1 MTLFHKPAVAAAD
14 RASLPMDPSVGP
26 APWPVPVIVGLALA
40 GLISPLITF
49 AGAAA
54 AYGLADQD
62 QGTILTGAGLVH
74 MILALTFV
82 AGA

>member
-1 MTLFHKPAVAAAD
+1 MALFRKSRRAVAAAP
-14 RASLPMDPSVGP
+14 PMDPALGP
-26 APWPVPVIVGLALA
+26 APWPVAVIVGFALA

-49 AGAAA
+49 SGAIG
-54 AYGLADQD
+54 AYALADQE

-74 MILALTFV
+74 MIVALTFA

>member
-1 MTLFHKPAVAAAD
+1 MALPWTRKDARRTPPAE
-14 RASLPMDPSVGP
+14 DPAVGP
-26 APWPVPVIVGLALA
+26 APWPVAVIVTLALA

-54 AYGLADQD
+54 AYGLADPN
-62 QGTILTGAGLVH
+62 QGTLLTGAGLFHIIV
-74 MILALTFV
+74 ALTFA

>member
-1 MTLFHKPAVAAAD
+1 MALPWKHKDARWTSPPQDPA
-14 RASLPMDPSVGP
+14 VGP
-26 APWPVPVIVGLALA
+26 APWPVAVIVGFALA

-54 AYGLADQD
+54 AYGLADKD
-62 QGTILTGAGLVH
+62 QGTLLTGAGLFH
-74 MILALTFV
+74 MIVALTFV

>member
-1 MTLFHKPAVAAAD
+1 MTLFLKRRPAGPAPV
-14 RASLPMDPSVGP
+14 MDPALGP

-40 GLISPLITF
+40 GLISPLFTF

-54 AYGLADQD
+54 AYALADQE

-74 MILALTFV
+74 LIVALTFA
-82 AGA
+82 AG

>member
-1 MTLFHKPAVAAAD
+1 MALPWKRKDARWTPPPHDPAI
-14 RASLPMDPSVGP
+14 GP
-26 APWPVPVIVGLALA
+26 APWPVAVIVGFALA

-54 AYGLADQD
+54 AYGLADKD
-62 QGTILTGAGLVH
+62 QGTLLTGAGLFH
-74 MILALTFV
+74 MIVALTFV

>member
-1 MTLFHKPAVAAAD
+1 MFLLRKHRHAGTAAA
-14 RASLPMDPSVGP
+14 MDPALGP
-26 APWPVPVIVGLALA
+26 APWPVPVIVGFALA

-49 AGAAA
+49 CGAVA
-54 AYGLADQD
+54 AYGLADQE

-74 MILALTFV
+74 IIVALTFA